1 MFLRYDSF
9 TFNLEKLLNVESI
22 PMIIFVL
29 LLAIIAVFIVLATYY
44 GAYLLIMPEGILGML
59 GVFALGNLILI
70 LLFLFL
76 RLIFAGTSI
85 FIERRKKV
93 KQ

>member
-59 GVFALGNLILI
+59 GVFMLGNLILI
-70 LLFLFL
+70 AMFVVV
-76 RLIFAGTSI
+76 RMIFAIIGLYMDQ
-85 FIERRKKV
+85 RKNRG
-93 KQ
+93 

>member
-1 MFLRYDSF
+1 MYLRYDS
-9 TFNLEKLLNVESI
+9 FNLEKLLNVELI